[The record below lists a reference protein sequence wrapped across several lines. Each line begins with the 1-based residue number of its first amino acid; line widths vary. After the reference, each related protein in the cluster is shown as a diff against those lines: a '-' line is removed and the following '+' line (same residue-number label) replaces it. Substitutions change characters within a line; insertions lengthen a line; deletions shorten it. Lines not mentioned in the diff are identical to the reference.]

1 MKQCV
6 CGYATPHSSNFAK
19 HRRICKLVKQQEHD
33 REMDRLR
40 AMVDDNQAVLD
51 STRSEKDRLLVEK
64 DRLIAEKDERI
75 RYLEQLVMN
84 LTQGAGAHMTE
95 LHREV
100 KEVRKR
106 KDRCAGLAVA
116 RCHLTEP
123 QRRAIAIR
131 QGWKCNMCRCDLI
144 EYDVDH
150 IEPLCRGGQDED
162 ANRQAVCVA
171 CHRQKTDRERVA
183 RATGEAPAE
192 PAAGPVVVG

>member
-1 MKQCV
+1 MTTRTCI
-6 CGYATPHSSNFAK
+6 CGYTTTD
-19 HRRICKLVKQQEHD
+19 RRPFWRHKQSCKLVREQE
-33 REMDRLR
+33 RNENTAAIQRTL
-40 AMVDDNQAVLD
+40 
-51 STRSEKDRLLVEK
+51 S
-64 DRLIAEKDERI
+64 EKDERI

-95 LHREV
+95 LHQEV

-106 KDRCAGLAVA
+106 KDRYAGIAAA

-131 QGWKCNMCRCDLI
+131 QGWKCNMCRCDLA

-183 RATGEAPAE
+183 RATGEAPAG
-192 PAAGPVVVG
+192 PAAGPGVVG